1 MAEHRLREQQYEY
14 NANANLVLQA
24 DRKLLD
30 IRVRDDATGEVKSLK
45 GHLDTVRM
53 GDRAVRSMP
62 QDLQERKKRRAEAQ
76 SKKKP
81 AASLPSSVLANFA
94 DLGLKYYPKTKDT
107 QHFYELIL
115 SYITDFL
122 GSQPQDILMG
132 AADEI
137 LAVLKD
143 EDIKTKD
150 KQHEIASLLGQRV
163 SDEEF
168 TRLVGLSQK
177 ITDYHDTTAMEEEEE
192 PLDDDTGVA
201 LVFDRDEEEEE
212 TTAAAMAG
220 DEDAEDLDE
229 VKDMEEDE
237 EEEEAEADIVRA
249 NLQREAAAAAAAGDT
264 LNPSDLDAFWLQR
277 QLGQYSKDAMETQKL
292 ADQSLKVLGEAKD
305 DRECENRLVQVLG
318 FDKFDFVKILRKHR
332 NLIYHC
338 IMRAKAQSDAERR
351 AIEAKMRAD
360 DELAPALKLLKEGAE
375 GDSRAE
381 AKARKEAQRQG
392 KLDRDLDTDVRDAHI
407 TKQVLN
413 IDNLVFS
420 QGSHLMANRKCAL
433 PEGSFRKSHKGYE
446 EVYVPALKAKPL
458 SENEKLV
465 PISSLPDW
473 AQKAFKGFKNL
484 NRVQSQLFPTA
495 FGSNENLLVCAPT
508 GAGKT
513 NVALLTILHEIGR
526 HLLPDGSV
534 DIENFKIVYIAPM
547 KSLVAEMTGNFSAR
561 LEPYNLSVEELTGD
575 QSLTRE
581 QIFNT
586 NVLVCTPEKW
596 DVITRKGGF
605 EGVVGL
611 VIIDEIHLLHDERG
625 PVLESII
632 ARSIRQVERT
642 QESLRLVGLSAT
654 LPNYEDVSAL
664 LRVDPS
670 KGLFFFDNSFRPCP
684 LEQQY
689 IGITERKALKRF
701 QLMNDILY
709 DKVVANAGRNQ
720 VLVFT
725 HSRKDTAKT
734 ARMLRDMCLQKEML
748 GAFLREDSAS
758 VEILRDSAEAT
769 KNRDLVDLLPHGF
782 AIHHA
787 GMTRAD
793 RTLVE
798 DLFAGRH
805 IQVLVS
811 TATLAWGVN
820 LPAHTVIIKGTQVY
834 APDKG
839 GWTELSPLDV
849 LQMLGRAGRPQFDK
863 QGEGILITTHAELQ
877 YYLSLLNEQL
887 PVESQFMSKLADNLN
902 AEIVAGTVQNLDEA
916 VQWLSYTYLYVRLL
930 RNPALYGVTAD
941 DLRNDPKLERFRANL
956 VHTAALQLDKSNLL
970 KYDRKTGNFQ
980 VTDLGRIASHYYCDF
995 HTISMYN
1002 SLLKPTLTE
1011 IELLRI
1017 FSRSSEFKLVRVRE
1031 EEKLELQTL
1040 MERVPI
1046 PIKESI
1052 DEPSAKINALLQSYI
1067 SKLKL
1072 DGFSLASDMVYI
1084 TQSAGRLMRAIFE
1097 IVLRRGWAQV
1107 AGRALTLCKMI
1118 DRRMWATA
1126 CPLKQFPKLNPVAV
1140 QKLERKGLFW
1150 SQLTE
1155 LSHTELGELI
1165 RTPALGKTLHK
1176 YIHLLPKMELS
1187 SYVQPITRT
1196 TLRVKLTLNADFPWD
1211 DAVHGSQQSFWV
1223 FVEDADSEN
1232 LLHYEFFSLKKRFA
1246 ELDHVLE
1253 FFVPITDPMP
1263 PQYFVRVVS
1272 DRWIG
1277 SETVLPISFRHLILP
1292 ERFPPTTELL
1302 DLQPLPVTAL
1312 KKPAYQR
1319 FYVNRFKYFNAIQ
1332 TQVFNALYDSD
1343 DNVFVGAPTGSGKTV
1358 CAELAMLRS
1367 FSQNPNAKCIYVAPL
1382 QEVCNRMLPA
1392 WKEMFGKGLG
1402 KTVVGLT
1409 GDMSADLKLLAS
1421 ANVVV
1426 ATPEQWDVL
1435 SRRWK
1440 QRRHVQNIALFIV
1453 DDAHMIGAENGPVLE
1468 IVCARMRYMASQLER
1483 RLRTIM
1489 LAVPVANAREMGSWC
1504 GVSGSNVFNF
1514 HPTVRPVPLELHVQG
1529 FNAAH
1534 ATARLMHMARPVFNA
1549 IKRHSPNKP
1558 VLVFVPSRK
1567 QAQVTAVDLY
1577 AFAAAEGADKR
1588 FIGCDEEDLKRF
1600 TDRLKDEHL
1609 RETALSG
1616 IAYLHEALDDEDR
1629 RIVTHLFTS
1638 GAIQVLV
1645 ASRDLAWGLSTPAH
1659 LVVLQD
1665 TQYYDGKDHRYVDYP
1680 LTDVLQMMGYAGR
1693 PLQDD
1698 CGKCVL
1704 LCQST
1709 KKQVFSKFL
1718 NEPMPV
1724 ESHLDYVLHDHFNA
1738 EVVTKII
1745 EHKQDAVDYLTWTL
1759 MYRRMTQNPNY
1770 YNLHGVTHRHLSD
1783 HLSELVETTLSDLAE
1798 SKCISVDEDNDE
1810 ISALNLGMIA
1820 AYYYIDYTT
1829 IELFSRSLTDKTKL
1843 KGLLDIICA
1852 ATEFKKIPV
1861 RYREDRVLRV
1871 LAKKVPLKPR
1881 TKVLYNDPHVKANL
1895 LIQAHLSR
1903 LELSP
1908 ELQHDQERVLAIV
1921 PRLIQACVDVLSS
1934 SAWLAPALAAM
1945 ELSQMITQAV
1955 WVTDPLLRQL
1965 PHITQDALKRASENE
1980 LESIFDITEC
1990 EDDVRDKVLQL
2001 SPAQMADVARY
2012 CNRYP
2017 SIELEYEVEDEED
2030 VHAGA
2035 PVLVSV
2041 ALERDEDEDDDTPVG
2056 PVIAPFY
2063 PQRKEE
2069 AWWCVIGDTASNR
2082 LLGIKRVALQQRS
2095 RIKLDFVPPEEG
2107 KHTFKLY
2114 FMCDSYLGCD
2124 QEYDLELDVKEPLEM
2139 DSSEEESESDEE

>member
-30 IRVRDDATGEVKSLK
+30 VRVRDDATGEVKSLK
-45 GHLDTVRM
+45 GQLTSVRM
-53 GDRAVRSMP
+53 GDRAVRGIS
-62 QDLQERKKRRAEAQ
+62 QDLEERKKKRAETLE
-76 SKKKP
+76 KKKP
-81 AASLPSSVLANFA
+81 AAKLPSSVLVNFA
-94 DLGLKYYPKTKDT
+94 DLGLKYQPKTKET
-107 QHFYELIL
+107 QHYYELIL
-115 SYITDFL
+115 AYITEFL

-132 AADEI
+132 AADEV
-137 LAVLKD
+137 LTVLKD
-143 EDIKTKD
+143 EEIKTKD
-150 KQHEIASLLGQRV
+150 KQHEVAALLGQRL
-163 SDEEF
+163 SDEDF
-168 TRLVGLSQK
+168 TRLIGLGQK
-177 ITDYHDTTAMEEEEE
+177 ITDYHDTTAMEEEEDVAE
-192 PLDDDTGVA
+192 EDDTGVA
-201 LVFDRDEEEEE
+201 LVFDREEEEEEE
-212 TTAAAMAG
+212 TAEAAAG
-220 DEDAEDLDE
+220 EDGEDLDE
-229 VKDMEEDE
+229 VKELEDDE
-237 EEEEAEADIVRA
+237 EEEEVEVLRA
-249 NLQREAAAAAAAGDT
+249 NLLREAATAAADGVD
-264 LNPSDLDAFWLQR
+264 PRDLDAFWLQR

-332 NLIYHC
+332 KMIYHC
-338 IMRAKAQSDAERR
+338 IMRARAQSDAERR
-351 AIEAKMRAD
+351 AIEGRMRAD
-360 DELAPALKLLKEGAE
+360 DDLAPILKILKEGGETDRAAE
-375 GDSRAE
+375 T
-381 AKARKEAQRQG
+381 KARKEAQRQG
-392 KLDRDLDTDVRDAHI
+392 KLDEDLEIAVTEAQRA
-407 TKQVLN
+407 KQLLN
-413 IDNLVFS
+413 LEDLVFA
-420 QGSHLMANRKCAL
+420 QGSHVMSNKKCAL
-433 PEGSFRKSHKGYE
+433 PDGSFRKSHKGYE
-446 EVYVPALKAKPL
+446 EVYVPALKAKPMHADE
-458 SENEKLV
+458 SLV
-465 PISSLPDW
+465 AISSLPEW
-473 AQKAFKGFKNL
+473 AQKAFQGFSNL
-484 NRVQSQLFPTA
+484 NRIQSKLYPTA

-513 NVALLTILHEIGR
+513 NVALLTILHEIGN

-534 DIENFKIVYIAPM
+534 DVENFKIVYIAPM
-547 KSLVAEMTGNFSAR
+547 KSLVAEMTGNFAKR
-561 LEPYNLSVEELTGD
+561 LEPYNLRVEELTGD

-581 QIFNT
+581 QIFQT

-605 EGVVGL
+605 EGIVGL

-625 PVLESII
+625 PVLESLI
-632 ARSIRQVERT
+632 ARSLRQVERT
-642 QESLRLVGLSAT
+642 QEPLRLVGLSAT

-734 ARMLRDMCLQKEML
+734 ARLLRDMCLQKETL

-758 VEILRDSAEAT
+758 VEILKDSAEAT
-769 KNRDLVDLLPHGF
+769 KNRDLQDLLPHGF

-834 APDKG
+834 APEKG

-849 LQMLGRAGRPQFDK
+849 LQMLGRAGRPQYDK
-863 QGEGILITTHAELQ
+863 QGEGILITTHSELQ

-887 PVESQFMSKLADNLN
+887 PVESQFVSKLADNLN
-902 AEIVAGTVQNLDEA
+902 AEIVAGTVQNVDEA
-916 VQWLSYTYLYVRLL
+916 VQWLSFTYLYIRML
-930 RNPALYGVTAD
+930 RNPSLYGVTSD
-941 DLRNDPKLERFRANL
+941 DLRDDPKLEQVRASL
-956 VHTAALQLDKSNLL
+956 IHSAAVQLDKCNLI
-970 KYDRKTGNFQ
+970 KYDRKTGHFQ

-995 HTISMYN
+995 QTVSMYN

-1040 MERVPI
+1040 MERVPV

-1052 DEPSAKINALLQSYI
+1052 EESSAKINVLLQSYI

-1072 DGFSLASDMVYI
+1072 DGFSLSSDMVYI
-1084 TQSAGRLMRAIFE
+1084 TQSAGRLMRALFE

-1107 AGRALTLCKMI
+1107 TDRALALCKMI
-1118 DRRMWATA
+1118 DRRMWATTS
-1126 CPLKQFPKLNPVAV
+1126 PLKQFPKLNPVAV
-1140 QKLERKGLFW
+1140 DKLESKALFW

-1155 LSHTELGELI
+1155 LSPTELGELI
-1165 RTPALGKTLHK
+1165 RTPALGKTIHK
-1176 YIHLLPKMELS
+1176 YIHLLPKMDLS

-1196 TLRVKLTLNADFPWD
+1196 TLKIRLTLTADFPWD
-1211 DAVHGSQQSFWV
+1211 ESVHGAQQSFWV
-1223 FVEDADSEN
+1223 FVEDVDSEN
-1232 LLHYEFFSLKKRFA
+1232 LLHYEFFTLKQRFA
-1246 ELDHVLE
+1246 ESDHILE
-1253 FFVPITDPMP
+1253 FFVPIGDPLP

-1277 SETVLPISFRHLILP
+1277 SETLLPISFRHLILP
-1292 ERFPPTTELL
+1292 ERFPPPTELL

-1312 KKPAYQR
+1312 KNPTFEK
-1319 FYVNRFKYFNAIQ
+1319 FYISRFKYFNAIQ
-1332 TQVFNALYDSD
+1332 TQVFNAVYSSD
-1343 DNVFVGAPTGSGKTV
+1343 DSIFIGAPTGSGKTV
-1358 CAELAMLRS
+1358 CAEFALLSTFARD
-1367 FSQNPNAKCIYVAPL
+1367 PNAKCIYVAPK
-1382 QEVCNRMLPA
+1382 QVSCDRVLPH
-1392 WKEMFGKGLG
+1392 WKNLFGRGLG

-1409 GDMSADLKLLAS
+1409 GDMSADLKLLAN
-1421 ANVVV
+1421 ANLVV

-1453 DDAHMIGAENGPVLE
+1453 DDAHMIGGENGPVLE
-1468 IVCARMRYMASQLER
+1468 VVCSRMRYMAGQLER
-1483 RLRTIM
+1483 KLRTIV

-1504 GVSGSNVFNF
+1504 GVSSSNIFNF
-1514 HPTVRPVPLELHVQG
+1514 HPNVRPVPLELHIQG
-1529 FNAAH
+1529 FNANN

-1549 IKRHSPNKP
+1549 IKKHSPDKP
-1558 VLVFVPSRK
+1558 AIVFVPSRK
-1567 QAQVTAVDLY
+1567 QTQVTAVDLY
-1577 AFAAAEGADKR
+1577 AFAAAEGTDKR
-1588 FIGCDEEDLKRF
+1588 FIGCDEEDLKKF
-1600 TDRLKDEHL
+1600 TDRIKDEHL

-1616 IAYLHEALDDEDR
+1616 IAYLHEALDFEDR
-1629 RIVTHLFTS
+1629 AVVEHLFSS

-1645 ASRDLAWGLSTPAH
+1645 VSRDLAWSLTLSAH

-1665 TQYYDGKDHRYVDYP
+1665 TQFYDGKDHRYADYP
-1680 LTDVLQMMGYAGR
+1680 VTDVLQMMGYANR
-1693 PLQDD
+1693 PLVDD

-1709 KKQVFSKFL
+1709 KKQNFTKFL
-1718 NEPMPV
+1718 NEPLPV

-1745 EHKQDAVDYLTWTL
+1745 ERKQDAVDYLTWTF

-1783 HLSELVETTLSDLAE
+1783 HLSELVETTLNDLAE
-1798 SKCISVDEDNDE
+1798 SKCIAIDDDNDE
-1810 ISALNLGMIA
+1810 ISPLNLGMIA

-1843 KGLLDIICA
+1843 KGLLDIICS

-1861 RYREDRVLRV
+1861 RYREDRILRL

-1881 TKVLYNDPHVKANL
+1881 SNVLFNDPHVKANL
-1895 LIQAHLSR
+1895 LLQAHLSR
-1903 LELSP
+1903 LQLSP
-1908 ELQHDQERVLAIV
+1908 ELQHDQEQVLTIV

-1934 SAWLAPALAAM
+1934 SSWLAPALAAM

-1955 WVTDPLLRQL
+1955 WITDPVLRQL
-1965 PHITQDALKRASENE
+1965 PHITTGAIQRAAEHKIE
-1980 LESIFDITEC
+1980 TIFDITEC
-1990 EDDVRDKVLQL
+1990 EDDVREQVLQL
-2001 SPAQMADVARY
+2001 TPEQMADVARY

-2017 SIELEYEVEDEED
+2017 GIELEYDVEDEDD
-2030 VHAGA
+2030 VHAGT
-2035 PVLVSV
+2035 PVFVNVS
-2041 ALERDEDEDDDTPVG
+2041 LERDEDEDEATPVG

-2063 PQRKEE
+2063 PTRKEE
-2069 AWWCVIGDTASNR
+2069 AWWCVIGDTSTNS
-2082 LLGIKRVALQQRS
+2082 LLAIKRIPLQQRAQ
-2095 RIKLDFVPPEEG
+2095 IKLDFVPPKAG
-2107 KHTFKLY
+2107 VQTFKLY
-2114 FMCDSYLGCD
+2114 FMCDAYVGCD
-2124 QEYDLELDVKEPLEM
+2124 QEYDIKLKVQEAVDME
-2139 DSSEEESESDEE
+2139 SSEEEDDDEEDEQ